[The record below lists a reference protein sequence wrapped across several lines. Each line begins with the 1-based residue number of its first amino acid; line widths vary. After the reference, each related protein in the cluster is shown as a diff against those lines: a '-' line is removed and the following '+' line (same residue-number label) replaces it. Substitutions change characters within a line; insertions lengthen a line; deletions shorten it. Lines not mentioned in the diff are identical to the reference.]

1 MGVVFGWLSGQAQTL
16 VTLDSALASA
26 LRSHP
31 QMRLSQQQVEQQR
44 ALRKGSFSLPN
55 TELFLSGP
63 AADRM
68 VGGVLQSFEAPLVY
82 LQQSRVASQNIRVA
96 ESALYVNQATL
107 IRDVKLA
114 YLNLQFAQ
122 TNRQRLAY
130 QDSIFQALSAAAQRR
145 YEAGDA
151 DLLERVSAEIRA
163 RETTQGLAMAQAEEE
178 NARQQLRLLTGMQ
191 GVNLIPSQ
199 PFGKSTLAF
208 PAADNNRP
216 TDSLAFSVA
225 PTLRFYRQSIAL
237 TQQQLRLE
245 RSRLFPGLVFG
256 YQNQGDPESR
266 ILPRF
271 TFGITVPLAFWT
283 VSSRIRAAKL
293 QVQMAHSQLAVA
305 QRNQSSEYHR
315 VLTDYQKFAQSL
327 NYYETAALQQAQ
339 TIISVATRSYNAGE
353 SSYFVYLQSLN
364 QAFEINRTYL
374 DTVRGY
380 NQSIIE
386 LNYLTG
392 QP

>member
-1 MGVVFGWLSGQAQTL
+1 MLLVSGWLGVRAQTL
-16 VTLDSALASA
+16 LTLDSALTLA
-26 LRSHP
+26 LKTHP
-31 QMRLSQQQVEQQR
+31 QMQLSRQQIEQQR
-44 ALRKGSFSLPN
+44 ALKKGTFSLPN

-68 VGGVLQSFEAPLVY
+68 VGGVLQSFDSPAAYV
-82 LQQSRVASQNIRVA
+82 QQSRVAKQNIQLA
-96 ESALYVNQATL
+96 ESGLSVNQALLT
-107 IRDVKLA
+107 RDVKLA

-130 QDSIFQALSAAAQRR
+130 QDSIFRALSTAAQRR
-145 YEAGDA
+145 YQAGDA
-151 DLLERVSAEIRA
+151 DLLERVSAETRA
-163 RETTQGLAMAQAEEE
+163 RETTQGLAMARADEE

-191 GVNLIPSQ
+191 EANLIPSQ
-199 PFGKSTLAF
+199 PFGKSTLTF
-208 PAADNNRP
+208 PAADIQP
-216 TDSLAFSVA
+216 LDSSAFSVA
-225 PTLRFYRQSIAL
+225 PTLRYYRQSITL
-237 TQQQLRLE
+237 SQQQLRLE
-245 RSRLFPGLVFG
+245 RSRLFPGVVFG
-256 YQNQGDPESR
+256 YQNQGAPDSR

-283 VSSRIRAAKL
+283 ISSRIRAANL

-315 VLTDYQKFAQSL
+315 VLTDYQKFAESL
-327 NYYETAALQQAQ
+327 NYYETAALQQAR

-386 LNYLTG
+386 LNYLSG